1 MKYKTPLSFVVVAA
15 FVARLVFLSRW
26 HGAEAPV
33 QAVPVPVANE
43 ERVSI
48 APSSVSVAHDSYL
61 SSVSGSYPQF
71 SQADST
77 FNGKIADAVAKDVA
91 GFSADADA
99 DYRARLETGGDGF
112 RKDFAK
118 GGYYG
123 LSVTSEVV
131 QSNSHFISLIIRE
144 EGFTGGAHGFHRLTT
159 YNYDVQNRREITLSH
174 FYPNDPDYLRKVSE
188 SARAG
193 LAEKLAKDGGE
204 ASLDAAARSVMDEGT
219 DPADPENFK
228 NFTFYTE
235 AVDEV
240 TVYFPEY
247 QVAPYVYGEQTIRL
261 ER

>member
-1 MKYKTPLSFVVVAA
+1 MRYKTPLSFVVVAA
-15 FVARLVFLSRW
+15 FVAGLVFLSRW

-33 QAVPVPVANE
+33 PAVPAPVANE
-43 ERVSI
+43 EPVSI
-48 APSSVSVAHDSYL
+48 APTLVSVAHDSYL

-71 SQADST
+71 SQADSA
-77 FNGKIADAVAKDVA
+77 FNKKIADAVAKDIA

-99 DYRARLETGGDGF
+99 DYRARLETGGDEF
-112 RKDFAK
+112 SKDFAK

-123 LSVTSEVV
+123 LSVTADVV

-159 YNYDVQNRREITLSH
+159 YNYDVQSRREINLSH
-174 FYPNDPDYLRKVSE
+174 FYPDDPDFLRKVSE

-204 ASLDAAARSVMDEGT
+204 ASLDAAAMSMMKEGT
-219 DPADPENFK
+219 DPANPDNFR
-228 NFTFYTE
+228 NFTFTVE
-235 AVDEV
+235 AMDEI

-247 QVAPYVYGEQTIRL
+247 QVAPYVYGEQSVRL